1 MTGKQ
6 TIGERGERLENQYL
20 RIDTMIALHGDNSRD
35 EFPSRGYM
43 LERAR
48 ARALETILKTMEEFS
63 WNAAIV

>member
-1 MTGKQ
+1 
-6 TIGERGERLENQYL
+6 LEKEGNGWRTEPYL

-48 ARALETILKTMEEFS
+48 ALETILKTIEEFS